1 MYLLTRWGNPLQC
14 KCISNHQDIHFN
26 YLIIL
31 FVNYT
36 SIKLEQGQGTM
47 SDHNKSV
54 VWNKKGLNPEEL
66 ATYLDGVWWAVE
78 ELPRAERAWRQPR
91 ECSGRETL

>member
-1 MYLLTRWGNPLQC
+1 
-14 KCISNHQDIHFN
+14 
-26 YLIIL
+26 
-31 FVNYT
+31 
-36 SIKLEQGQGTM
+36 M

-54 VWNKKGLNPEEL
+54 VWNKKGLDPEEL

-91 ECSGRETL
+91 VQWEGNFVTPIFGLFLVGTTAQSLSHGFLQEF